1 MQDND
6 AYRDI
11 ETDATRGASRR
22 MMARASKATI
32 MLAVLAIWF
41 GFRYRY
47 MHVCVLCVCVLC
59 VCVCARAWVFVCV
72 CLCVY

>member
-11 ETDATRGASRR
+11 ETDATNGASRR
-22 MMARASKATI
+22 MMARASQATL

-41 GFRYRY
+41 GFRY
-47 MHVCVLCVCVLC
+47 V
-59 VCVCARAWVFVCV
+59 
-72 CLCVY
+72 